1 MRPHRLRERWQ
12 PRALLPPGGAWGCL
26 RGAAAI
32 SGREGTPGGTNGRA
46 RRRARQEEEEEEEE
60 GGRQEHSGPREGMK
74 NEEGDE

>member
-1 MRPHRLRERWQ
+1 MRPHRLREQWQ

-32 SGREGTPGGTNGRA
+32 SGREGTPGGTKGRA
-46 RRRARQEEEEEEEE
+46 RQEEEEEE

-74 NEEGDE
+74 NEDEGDE